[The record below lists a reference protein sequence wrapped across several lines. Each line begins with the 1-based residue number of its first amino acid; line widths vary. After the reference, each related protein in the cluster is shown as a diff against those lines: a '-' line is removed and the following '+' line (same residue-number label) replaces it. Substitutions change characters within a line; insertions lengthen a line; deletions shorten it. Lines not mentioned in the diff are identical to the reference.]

1 MSNAAPD
8 LTRSS
13 SLPAETAPAP
23 SRPAETAPAPLSGER
38 LSPAAPERVA
48 DEAIDPAFLSRSSR
62 RAISARPIP
71 FQAVRTLF
79 EAARWAP
86 SAGNVQP
93 WLFIYAADRPV
104 RKRAHR
110 LLNEQNRRWAERAP
124 LLVFVFARRNH
135 PATGLPLRS
144 AAFDTGAAWFALAL
158 QAQQLGLVTRA
169 MGGIQHEQTY
179 ATLGVPESEFESMVA
194 IAIGY
199 PGDPVDLPPDLAAK
213 ELPTSRRRQH
223 HFVFNGRYIER
234 EPTLAETS

>member
-8 LTRSS
+8 VSLSS
-13 SLPAETAPAP
+13 SLPVEA
-23 SRPAETAPAPLSGER
+23 APAPLSSEQ

-62 RAISARPIP
+62 RAISARPLP

-135 PATGLPLRS
+135 PATGLPLRT

-158 QAQQLGLVTRA
+158 QAQQLGLVARA
-169 MGGIQHEQTY
+169 MGGILHEQTY
-179 ATLGVPESEFESMVA
+179 AALGVPESEFESMVA

-199 PGDPVDLPPDLAAK
+199 PGDSLDLPPDLAAK
-213 ELPTSRRRQH
+213 EVPTSRRRQH

-234 EPTLAETS
+234 EPTFAETS

>member
-8 LTRSS
+8 LTLSS
-13 SLPAETAPAP
+13 SLPAEAPAP
-23 SRPAETAPAPLSGER
+23 PRPDEAAPAPLSSEQ
-38 LSPAAPERVA
+38 LSPAASERVA

-62 RAISARPIP
+62 RAISARPLP
-71 FQAVRTLF
+71 FQVVRTLF

-158 QAQQLGLVTRA
+158 QAQRLGLVTRA
-169 MGGIQHEQTY
+169 MGGILHEQTY
-179 ATLGVPESEFESMVA
+179 AALGVPESEFESMVA